1 MSKIPP
7 LLPFFL
13 SQEWD
18 ILSLIS
24 FIPLFDVNSRR
35 PILEKRTSFLYKS
48 AEDWYDG
55 EGRYRLRILPEG
67 D

>member
-1 MSKIPP
+1 MTKYYVLRETTEVRYHYSMI
-7 LLPFFL
+7 F
-13 SQEWD
+13 
-18 ILSLIS
+18 
-24 FIPLFDVNSRR
+24 VNSRR